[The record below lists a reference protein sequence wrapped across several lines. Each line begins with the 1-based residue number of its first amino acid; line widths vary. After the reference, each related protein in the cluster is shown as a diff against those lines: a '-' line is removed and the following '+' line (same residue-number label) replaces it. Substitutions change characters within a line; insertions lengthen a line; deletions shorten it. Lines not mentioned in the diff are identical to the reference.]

1 MKNQFTDP
9 RKIARLYTSGLRSY
23 WDRRHAQCWRCARH
37 NVNLSYF
44 CVAAFVTLNKRLF
57 WWKEMLAFNKVVIK
71 FGHVSKV
78 SSLQVTAE
86 QVQQFTQHYVLA
98 PALQSGLWIATLL
111 LIGFAF
117 LLQNIYKFAKITWL
131 FKVKY
136 CLADCFRQ
144 KGYIPLGGKMFA
156 KRSAYEENI
165 FGGKLLAD
173 LGGAHHLHPLY
184 GKNPP
189 KSIRPLPQSIKIK
202 STNKLR
208 LYIILVHLFLWKYL

>member
-1 MKNQFTDP
+1 MSQKS
-9 RKIARLYTSGLRSY
+9 AVY
-23 WDRRHAQCWRCARH
+23 RR
-37 NVNLSYF
+37 
-44 CVAAFVTLNKRLF
+44 
-57 WWKEMLAFNKVVIK
+57 
-71 FGHVSKV
+71 G
-78 SSLQVTAE
+78 TAE

-98 PALQSGLWIATLL
+98 PALQSGFWIATLL
-111 LIGFAF
+111 LIGFAL

-173 LGGAHHLHPLY
+173 LGGAHHLHPLSAKKY
-184 GKNPP
+184 STPSP
-189 KSIRPLPQSIKIK
+189 KYKDQIDK
-202 STNKLR
+202 
-208 LYIILVHLFLWKYL
+208 